1 MAKKITIEVPD
12 GKRAEW
18 IDGVLKLVDE
28 KDNRPVTERIKTFDD
43 CLEEL
48 GEDHPLVKEYNSIRQ
63 ADCIISSD
71 IIAYLMLRIIT
82 AALNEG
88 WEPQFTEGEW
98 RYWPYF
104 YLYTKEQY
112 DNLDNDEKENVVP
125 IKGSRVVAR
134 SYSNAYAYGG
144 VAYVEANL
152 DSSSTNTNIG
162 SRLAFKSSELAKYA
176 GKQFIDIFLPFI
188 VIVKEDL
195 GD

>member
-48 GEDHPLVKEYNSIRQ
+48 GEDHPLVKEYDSIRK
-63 ADCIISSD
+63 ADCVISSD
-71 IIAYLMLRIIT
+71 IIAYLMLRIVT

-112 DNLDNDEKENVVP
+112 DNLDNDEKENVVQ
-125 IKGSRVVAR
+125 INGSRVVAR
-134 SYSNAYAYGG
+134 SCIYAYANGG
-144 VAYVEANL
+144 VAFVYAGL
-152 DSSSTNTNIG
+152 DSSSSSTSNG

>member
-1 MAKKITIEVPD
+1 
-12 GKRAEW
+12 
-18 IDGVLKLVDE
+18 
-28 KDNRPVTERIKTFDD
+28 
-43 CLEEL
+43 
-48 GEDHPLVKEYNSIRQ
+48 
-63 ADCIISSD
+63 
-71 IIAYLMLRIIT
+71 MLRIIT

-134 SYSNAYAYGG
+134 SDSNAYANGG
-144 VAYVEANL
+144 VACVFAFH
-152 DSSSTNTNIG
+152 DSSYTNTGNG